1 MGRGGMAVV
10 VVVWGVL
17 FLVGVFVSDLLE
29 VRRKSVEGD
38 GGMFISTLRN
48 LRRCELGMAWKSE
61 GGGDNR

>member
-1 MGRGGMAVV
+1 
-10 VVVWGVL
+10 
-17 FLVGVFVSDLLE
+17 LVGVFVSDLLE

>member
-1 MGRGGMAVV
+1 MGRGGMAVIVVV

-48 LRRCELGMAWKSE
+48 LRRCELGMAWKS
-61 GGGDNR
+61 